1 MLPNKDNYK
10 LISIVNHL
18 GAFIKNGHYQALVKI
33 GSKWIMADD
42 NNIQKTNLFYEITGN
57 NYIFVYKKFSTIIP
71 FVATTYWEEVLED
84 QPIPAGLHVQLDTQT
99 GGKIAKLLEKTNST
113 DGNHKQNSF
122 ERDNGNYD
130 YEQEP
135 KSSYTYCYTI
145 NQEKKSRSNKITR
158 QETKSSCKGC
168 KREFGDVNHHI
179 KRSFPCQNY
188 YKVDE
193 LIDLCSPT
201 PTKENDKKKE

>member
-1 MLPNKDNYK
+1 MSQKSLVATPNLLYVQLLRFDDFQNPKIETKVTPENILVLPNKDKYK
-10 LISIVNHL
+10 LISIGNHL
-18 GAFIKNGHYQALVKI
+18 GAFINNGHYQALVKI

-42 NNIQKTNLFYEITGN
+42 NNIQKTNLLYEITGN

-99 GGKIAKLLEKTNST
+99 GGKMAKLLEKTNST

-130 YEQEP
+130 YEQEQ
-135 KSSYTYCYTI
+135 KSSHTYC
-145 NQEKKSRSNKITR
+145 SRRMKR
-158 QETKSSCKGC
+158 TK
-168 KREFGDVNHHI
+168 
-179 KRSFPCQNY
+179 
-188 YKVDE
+188 
-193 LIDLCSPT
+193 
-201 PTKENDKKKE
+201 